1 MTVRMRFLAAA
12 GAAVLGVIA
21 GAPIS
26 EACPYCASAASA
38 SNSGYLIA
46 TVTLGIMPFA
56 LLGGLVLWL
65 RRHERASS
73 ASARTRPAT
82 RSASSSI
89 DGTEI
94 PR

>member
-1 MTVRMRFLAAA
+1 MRTRILIAALLAGVLTGVAPA
-12 GAAVLGVIA
+12 G
-21 GAPIS
+21 
-26 EACPYCASAASA
+26 ACPYCASAASA
-38 SNSGYLIA
+38 SNPGYMIA
-46 TVTLGIMPFA
+46 TLTLGLLPFA
-56 LLGGLVLWL
+56 FLGGLVVWL

>member
-1 MTVRMRFLAAA
+1 MTVRGSF
-12 GAAVLGVIA
+12 GVVAVLGVVLA
-21 GAPIS
+21 CMSASPS

-38 SNSGYLIA
+38 SNSGYAIA
-46 TVTLGIMPFA
+46 TLMLGLLPFTF
-56 LLGGLVLWL
+56 LGGLVVWL
-65 RRHERASS
+65 RRHERGSS

>member
-1 MTVRMRFLAAA
+1 MTVRTRSLIAALLA
-12 GAAVLGVIA
+12 GVLTGV
-21 GAPIS
+21 APA
-26 EACPYCASAASA
+26 EGCPYCASAASA
-38 SNSGYLIA
+38 SNSGYMIA
-46 TVTLGIMPFA
+46 TLTLGLLPFA
-56 LLGGLVLWL
+56 FLGGLVVWL